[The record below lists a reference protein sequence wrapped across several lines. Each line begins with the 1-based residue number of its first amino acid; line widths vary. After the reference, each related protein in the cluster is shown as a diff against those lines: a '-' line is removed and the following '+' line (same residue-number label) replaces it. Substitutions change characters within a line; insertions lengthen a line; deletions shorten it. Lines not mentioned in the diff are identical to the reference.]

1 VGYINFT
8 RRLSNGGD
16 DLFGAE
22 PRAEALEANVL

>member
-1 VGYINFT
+1 MEVRG

-22 PRAEALEANVL
+22 PKAEALEANVL